1 MITSYLE
8 EMKKKV
14 VKKAEFEI
22 SGAGCV
28 TCMLV
33 KSCKSFIKYYSE
45 QMETDIS
52 HKFTDLEGSN
62 HIVLFAK
69 MKSLPSL
76 NRPLSS
82 FHPKI
87 KEMVHLFWEKHST
100 YWSNTKVS
108 LLKQL

>member
-1 MITSYLE
+1 
-8 EMKKKV
+8 
-14 VKKAEFEI
+14 
-22 SGAGCV
+22 
-28 TCMLV
+28 
-33 KSCKSFIKYYSE
+33 
-45 QMETDIS
+45 METDIS

-69 MKSLPSL
+69 MKSLLSL

-82 FHPKI
+82 FYPKI

-100 YWSNTKVS
+100 YWSNTKVT